1 MPVLPCPNRQDAGWI
16 LQLGLSLTWACAADT
31 RFLTYAFGRAV
42 DNDPNGAQEGAPVA
56 ARVLMQFVELVFLA
70 HRRPCKK

>member
-16 LQLGLSLTWACAADT
+16 LQLGLSLTWAGAAET

-42 DNDPNGAQEGAPVA
+42 DDAQQRTGRRP
-56 ARVLMQFVELVFLA
+56 LVELVF
-70 HRRPCKK
+70 